1 MKQDYKWSIS
11 QWGEWWRFWMEG
23 VWWILWGWQYGLVLT
38 AHWQPFDVIGLP
50 VDYFHNEEV
59 YRWAQVGD
67 RIDWYSMPCY
77 LCADLSYDVDKWLH
91 SIGFWDL
98 QRENGSQDQNNL
110 GSVGGWMYSIGLVE
124 QNQLF
129 GTQDKKWALGPKE
142 SQFNQ
147 KWYIWRNRV
156 VNYGFRS
163 FPWLSIWNQ
172 LM

>member
-1 MKQDYKWSIS
+1 
-11 QWGEWWRFWMEG
+11 
-23 VWWILWGWQYGLVLT
+23 
-38 AHWQPFDVIGLP
+38 
-50 VDYFHNEEV
+50 
-59 YRWAQVGD
+59 
-67 RIDWYSMPCY
+67 MPCY
-77 LCADLSYDVDKWLH
+77 LCADWSYDVDKWLH

-156 VNYGFRS
+156 VNDGFRS
-163 FPWLSIWNQ
+163 FPWLSI
-172 LM
+172 